1 MNKKT
6 KILNKLP
13 KQAIPSKRKQFT
25 DPNVRLLSLSP
36 PCQRCALLNTAPPVN
51 IFQPWH
57 TRQEAKLL
65 FSEVH
70 LFYAVDILLFKCQLI
85 SLHLFLESVQSFVEL

>member
-36 PCQRCALLNTAPPVN
+36 LVKDAL
-51 IFQPWH
+51 
-57 TRQEAKLL
+57 
-65 FSEVH
+65 S
-70 LFYAVDILLFKCQLI
+70 
-85 SLHLFLESVQSFVEL
+85 